1 MSMLDRQ
8 QLAAVAALALLLL
21 ICAGSVA
28 MTLAIRSDASAEL
41 SERQGV
47 LDRLEARAGIHSES
61 GRPSKAASAPAQAF
75 LDAATAGLAAAE
87 LEAYVARLA
96 DRNAAL
102 VSFGTQA
109 SAGEDAAAV
118 VRIEA
123 SLDITL
129 SALQGLLYQLE
140 SGTPY
145 VFVDSMTVRAPSTAA
160 VGAAENQALR
170 VALNLHALW
179 RRRPT

>member
-1 MSMLDRQ
+1 MLDRQ
-8 QLAAVAALALLLL
+8 QAIAVAALALFLLA
-21 ICAGSVA
+21 CAGSVA
-28 MTLAIRSDASAEL
+28 LTLAIRSDASAEL
-41 SERQGV
+41 SERQSV
-47 LDRLEARAGIHSES
+47 LDRLEARAGARGES
-61 GRPSKAASAPAQAF
+61 GRQEKAAAAPPQAF
-75 LDAATAGLAAAE
+75 LDAATPGLAAAD

-109 SAGEDAAAV
+109 SAGEEAAGI

-123 SLDITL
+123 SLDISL
-129 SALQGLLYQLE
+129 LALQGLLYQLE

-145 VFVDSMTVRAPSTAA
+145 VFVDSMTVRAPSTAVA
-160 VGAAENQALR
+160 AAAAENQPLR
-170 VALNLHALW
+170 VTLNLHALW

>member
-1 MSMLDRQ
+1 MLDRQ
-8 QLAAVAALALLLL
+8 QSAAVAALALLLL
-21 ICAGSVA
+21 ACAGSIT
-28 MTLAIRSDASAEL
+28 MTLAVRSDASAEL
-41 SERQGV
+41 SERQSV
-47 LDRLEARAGIHSES
+47 LDRLEARAGVRGES
-61 GRPSKAASAPAQAF
+61 GRQKKAAAAPIQAF
-75 LDAATAGLAAAE
+75 LDAGTPGLAAAD

-109 SAGEDAAAV
+109 AAGEEAAGV

-123 SLDITL
+123 SLDISL
-129 SALQGLLYQLE
+129 LALQELLYQLE

-145 VFVDSMTVRAPSTAA
+145 VFVDSMTVRAPTTAA
-160 VGAAENQALR
+160 GAAENQPLR
-170 VALNLHALW
+170 VTLNLHALW

>member
-1 MSMLDRQ
+1 MRILDRQ
-8 QLAAVAALALLLL
+8 QLVAVAALALLLFA
-21 ICAGSVA
+21 CAASVTL
-28 MTLAIRSDASAEL
+28 TLAIRADAAYEL
-41 SERQGV
+41 SERQSA
-47 LDRLEARAGIHSES
+47 LERLQARVRPQGEAGPQ
-61 GRPSKAASAPAQAF
+61 GKAATAPAQAF
-75 LDAATAGLAAAE
+75 LAAATPGLAAAE

-109 SAGEDAAAV
+109 AAREEAAGV

-123 SLDITL
+123 SLDISL

-145 VFVDSMTVRAPSTAA
+145 VFVDSMTVRSP
-160 VGAAENQALR
+160 VVAAEGRGNEALR
-170 VALNLHALW
+170 VTLGLHALW

>member
-1 MSMLDRQ
+1 MRTLDRR

-21 ICAGSVA
+21 ACAGFVA

-41 SERQGV
+41 SERQSV
-47 LDRLEARAGIHSES
+47 LDRLEARAGVRGEPH
-61 GRPSKAASAPAQAF
+61 RQSKAAAAPIQAF
-75 LDAATAGLAAAE
+75 LDAATAGLAAAD
-87 LEAYVARLA
+87 LEAYMARLA

-109 SAGEDAAAV
+109 SAGEEAAGV

-123 SLDITL
+123 SLDISL

-145 VFVDSMTVRAPSTAA
+145 VFIDSMTVRAPNTAVA
-160 VGAAENQALR
+160 AAENQALR
-170 VALNLHALW
+170 VTLTLHALW